1 MKIILISISLA
12 VCLLMPSNS
21 SSTTFLTTVGNSV
34 ASTASKAGSSN
45 STVQRL
51 YFKDLRQWRMGT
63 SDVPADLRRHNG
75 QTIEIVGFMV
85 PFDSIE
91 KIDRFILLQAPFM
104 GCFHVPPPQPNETL
118 MINSE
123 NVRPNYIY
131 EPIRI
136 IGKLTIEETYVDR
149 FLVSLYTIDA
159 IRIEPVTTS
168 DAELEDLPANFHM
181 YGEF

>member
-1 MKIILISISLA
+1 
-12 VCLLMPSNS
+12 
-21 SSTTFLTTVGNSV
+21 
-34 ASTASKAGSSN
+34 
-45 STVQRL
+45 
-51 YFKDLRQWRMGT
+51 MGT